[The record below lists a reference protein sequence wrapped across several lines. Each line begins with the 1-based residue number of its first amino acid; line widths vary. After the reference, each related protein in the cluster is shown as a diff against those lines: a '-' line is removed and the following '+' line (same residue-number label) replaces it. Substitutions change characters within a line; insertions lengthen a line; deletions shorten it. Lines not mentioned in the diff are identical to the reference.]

1 MYSSEDYK
9 DQTSPDPS
17 AHLTFNNPSRSEE
30 VLNAPIVMN
39 IDGAINRLK
48 IPSFLPNRSGRRFQL
63 YPKQTSN
70 NGRIPNM
77 TNVPTYVVF
86 RRNLEPED
94 RSPIKL
100 PPLNPNADSGRN
112 VNRNAH
118 IAINK
123 GPYRMLGDSINS

>member
-9 DQTSPDPS
+9 DKTSPDPS
-17 AHLTFNNPSRSEE
+17 AHITFNNPSRSEE

-48 IPSFLPNRSGRRFQL
+48 IPSLRPNRSGRRFQL

-77 TNVPTYVVF
+77 TRVPNEFTIL

-112 VNRNAH
+112 AH
-118 IAINK
+118 IASNRE
-123 GPYRMLGDSINS
+123 PYRVFGDSLNS